1 VVGPQPAQPYRTS
14 FLAVTLAMTLL
25 AYRPLAGRAR
35 DGVYAMLGGLL
46 AHQPGG
52 GVRRGFGASAA
63 GVGLGASAGGSQP
76 NPDGRVG

>member
-1 VVGPQPAQPYRTS
+1 MAVSLYALFWVVSPQPAQPYRTS

-46 AHQPGG
+46 PHH
-52 GVRRGFGASAA
+52 R
-63 GVGLGASAGGSQP
+63 GVG
-76 NPDGRVG
+76 

>member
-1 VVGPQPAQPYRTS
+1 MVGPQPYRTS

-46 AHQPGG
+46 PHQPG
-52 GVRRGFGASAA
+52 
-63 GVGLGASAGGSQP
+63 VG
-76 NPDGRVG
+76 